1 MPLPA
6 SSTLSTESSPETVRP
21 LLLSLSIA
29 LVLPLLTSPSGSAF
43 AQEASSAD
51 SGGIGIRLIDVP
63 AAAQSNPRALRYIVD
78 SLPPGT
84 VIERRVEILNQY
96 SSTQSISVYAGSAR
110 IVSGSFIG
118 DDEAAQNELTSWTT
132 VSTPELELGAGKS
145 AEVTV
150 TVSVPEDAV
159 EGEQY
164 AAIWAQVTAPAEE
177 GATVSNSSRVGVR
190 MYVAVG
196 PGNGAAADFS
206 IGGVEAGRTDA
217 GVPQIT
223 AQVTNTSGRAV
234 DVSGSLGLSE
244 GPSALSAGPFATEKA
259 LTLAPGEDGT
269 VVVALGSDLPDGP
282 WRATLTLTSG
292 LVTHEATA
300 DVTFPEAGESV
311 AVDTDSGGGAWPFLV
326 GAAALALLLALG
338 ATFWIRRQR
347 TRRSADG
354 PAPAEIQP

>member
-1 MPLPA
+1 M
-6 SSTLSTESSPETVRP
+6 
-21 LLLSLSIA
+21 
-29 LVLPLLTSPSGSAF
+29 
-43 AQEASSAD
+43 
-51 SGGIGIRLIDVP
+51 IDVP
-63 AAAQSNPRALRYIVD
+63 AAAQSNPRAIRYIVD

-96 SSTQSISVYAGSAR
+96 SSTQSVTVYAGSAR

-118 DDEAAQNELTSWTT
+118 DDGAAQNELTSWTS
-132 VSTPELELGAGKS
+132 VSAPEFELGAGKS
-145 AEVTV
+145 TEVTV
-150 TVSVPEDAV
+150 TVTVPEDAV

-177 GATVSNSSRVGVR
+177 GATVTNASRVGVR

-206 IGGVEAGRTDA
+206 IGEVKAGRTEA
-217 GVPQIT
+217 GVPQVT
-223 AQVTNTSGRAV
+223 AQVTNTGGRAV
-234 DVSGSLGLSE
+234 DVNGSLQLSE

-311 AVDTDSGGGAWPFLV
+311 AVDTDTGVGAWPFLV
-326 GAAALALLLALG
+326 GAAALALMIALG
-338 ATFWIRRQR
+338 ATFWIRRRR
-347 TRRSADG
+347 TRRSADVPT
-354 PAPAEIQP
+354 PAQTQP